1 MKRQQW
7 KSFFW
12 FLGLVFLSLST
23 LITLS
28 REVPNL
34 DLEQIGRAVVEEIT
48 NAPTSTYTATPTQTP
63 TPVMTAS
70 KAADRAVITKI
81 IDGDTVEL
89 ESGEKVRYI
98 GIDTPELHHPQKGVE
113 CFGKEASDANTSLVL
128 GKTVRLQKDVSE
140 TDRYGR
146 LLRYVWLEDTLIN
159 ETLVAEGYARAVSYP
174 PDTLYQQKFVAVQ
187 LNAMNKKLGAW
198 TACPTFGK

>member
-1 MKRQQW
+1 MTRRQW

-12 FLGLVFLSLST
+12 FSGLVLLSLST
-23 LITLS
+23 LITFG

-34 DLEQIGRAVVEEIT
+34 DLEQIKHAVVEEIT
-48 NAPTSTYTATPTQTP
+48 NTPSPTLAAPKTQTP
-63 TPVMTAS
+63 IPVTTAS
-70 KAADRAVITKI
+70 KAAELAVVIKV

-113 CFGKEASDANTSLVL
+113 CYGKEASDANTSLVL

-146 LLRYVWLEDTLIN
+146 LLRYVWLEDTLVN

-174 PDTLYQQKFVAVQ
+174 PDTLYQQKFIAAQ
-187 LNAMNKKLGAW
+187 SDAMKRKSGAW